1 MTKVS
6 LDDEISIF
14 LNRIGAMLD
23 TEHAE
28 PFADLFAENCSV
40 FTTHTTTILKTR
52 EMIENW
58 HECVFNQLEMLK
70 LNLQVLNCRKF
81 GEVILA
87 EACFHFQFCYTEAPD
102 QLEAVTVRAS
112 FAIEKN
118 NEKIFKII
126 QMHCSLPVE
135 HFRKDSRL
143 LFVDPF
149 ADE

>member
-6 LDDEISIF
+6 IEDDVAVF
-14 LNRIGAMLD
+14 LNRIGATLD
-23 TEHAE
+23 AEHAE
-28 PFADLFAENCSV
+28 PFAELFSGNCSV

-70 LNLQVLNCRKF
+70 LNTQLLNCRKS
-81 GEVILA
+81 GDVVLA

-112 FAIEKN
+112 FAIERNK
-118 NEKIFKII
+118 EKAFKII
-126 QMHCSLPVE
+126 QLHCSLPVE
-135 HFRKDSRL
+135 HFRKDTRL
-143 LFVDPF
+143 LFTDPF